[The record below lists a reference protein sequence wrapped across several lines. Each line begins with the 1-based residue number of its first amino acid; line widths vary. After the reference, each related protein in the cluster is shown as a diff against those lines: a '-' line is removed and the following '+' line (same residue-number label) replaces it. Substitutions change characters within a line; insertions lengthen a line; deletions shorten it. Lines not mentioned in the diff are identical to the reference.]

1 MKILKLGDSGSEVEQ
16 LQNQLKQLGFDI
28 GIVDGQF
35 GQKTKLA
42 VEKFQ
47 KEKGL
52 TVDGIAGDVT
62 LEELFNPSQK
72 PLILGIDVASIDVN
86 ESSINWQAVKKGNI
100 SFAFIKATEGGD
112 WPSNPPDNKWFENN
126 WPKMKQ
132 AGLIRGAYHF
142 FQPLTNVE
150 AQVQNFLKKVKLE
163 LSDLPPA
170 LDVEDYP
177 PQVAERWGQINL
189 NERIN
194 RITQWLQTV
203 EKEIGRRPT
212 IYTNPNFWKNFMNET
227 EEFTD
232 YSLWLAN
239 YDVVKPT
246 IPANNW
252 GGKGYTIWQNTQRGA
267 VNGISG
273 DVDQNRFNGS
283 LEQLIAFV
291 NSTKVA

>member
-1 MKILKLGDSGSEVEQ
+1 MKNLKLGDSGSEVEQ

-28 GIVDGQF
+28 SIIDGQF
-35 GQKTKLA
+35 GQETKLA
-42 VEKFQ
+42 VEEFQ

-52 TVDGIAGDVT
+52 SVDGIVGDTT
-62 LEELFNPSQK
+62 LEELFNPST
-72 PLILGIDVASIDVN
+72 PPWILGIDTSPYQR
-86 ESSINWQAVKKGNI
+86 SINWQAVKNVNI

-112 WPSNPPDNKWFENN
+112 WPSNPPENN
-126 WPKMKQ
+126 WFESNWPKIKQ

-142 FQPLTNVE
+142 FRPLTNVE
-150 AQVQNFLKKVKLE
+150 AQVHNFLKKVKLE

-177 PQVAERWGQINL
+177 PQVAEQWGQINL

-194 RITQWLQTV
+194 RIKQWLQTV
-203 EKEIGRRPT
+203 EKEIGRRPI
-212 IYTNPNFWKNFMNET
+212 IYTNPNFWKNFMSET
-227 EEFTD
+227 EEFTN

-252 GGKGYTIWQNTQRGA
+252 GGKDYTIWQNSQKGA

-273 DVDQNRFNGS
+273 DVDRNRFNGS

-291 NSTKVA
+291 NSTRVA